1 MKLLNFLTNEFAH
14 FFDYI
19 PDWTQLQ
26 FIVKILAR
34 CT

>member
-14 FFDYI
+14 FFDI
-19 PDWTQLQ
+19 PDWTQLH